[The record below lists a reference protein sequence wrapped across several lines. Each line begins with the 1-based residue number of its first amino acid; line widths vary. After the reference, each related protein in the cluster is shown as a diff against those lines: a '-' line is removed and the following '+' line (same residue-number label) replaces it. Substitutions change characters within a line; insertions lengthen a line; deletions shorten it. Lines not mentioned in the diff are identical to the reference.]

1 MTEISKEYGAA
12 LFMLAREEK
21 EEDTLLAAIEMVE
34 GTLSDTPQFLVLL
47 SSPSISLEE
56 RLGVIDTVFGG
67 SVPTHLL
74 SFIKLLCEKGR
85 ISCLLEAFT
94 EYKGL
99 LDASRRV
106 YVARVTS
113 ALALTKEEEEKLV
126 AKLTKMMKGNVRCEY
141 EIDPS
146 LLGGVIV
153 EMDGKIM
160 DGSLRHRLF
169 EMKEVMNS

>member
-12 LFMLAREEK
+12 LFMLAREEGQEDAFLSATQVVK
-21 EEDTLLAAIEMVE
+21 EALTSE
-34 GTLSDTPQFLVLL
+34 PQFLVLL
-47 SSPSISLEE
+47 ASPSVSLQE
-56 RLGVIDTVFGG
+56 RLGVIDTTFGG
-67 SVPTHLL
+67 SVPNHIL

-85 ISCLLEAFT
+85 VACLLEAFE
-94 EYKGL
+94 EYKAL

-106 YVARVTS
+106 YVARVIS
-113 ALALTKEEEEKLV
+113 ALALTEAEQEKLTE
-126 AKLTKMMKGNVRCEY
+126 KLEKMLKGKVRCEY

-169 EMKEVMNS
+169 EMKEVMHS